1 MKMKAIINKT
11 GLWAKKHSPELLM
24 GAGILTMI
32 GGAVIASRNSYKKLP
47 AVKKQHEEKMAEI
60 QLMVDDGDQELE
72 VAQKEAGM
80 EVFRYG
86 FDLVKTYAV
95 PVTLEAAGITMIFA
109 SNNIMR
115 KRVAGL
121 TAAFTTVSTAYDT
134 YRQRVIERYGEDVDR
149 SILLNE
155 KQETI
160 TVTDEKGKEK
170 KETITV
176 ADPDIEG
183 IGRYFTKSN
192 PQWNNSE
199 SYVEY
204 IFSIAQS
211 TLTDLYRAKKCGFI
225 TLNEIYAELDFEES
239 PDGLVLGKVY
249 DNSLPVE
256 DEQNKVEIRY
266 KKVKIPNEYGNYE
279 DAYYVW
285 FPGITEIYSQ
295 LQH

>member
-1 MKMKAIINKT
+1 MKLKAVVNKT
-11 GLWAKKHSPELLM
+11 GLWARKHSPEILM
-24 GAGILTMI
+24 TTGILTMV
-32 GGAVIASRNSYKKLP
+32 GGAVLACRNTYKHLRC
-47 AVKKQHEEKMAEI
+47 AKMEHCETMYNI
-60 QLMVDDGDQELE
+60 QTAMDDETMEVE
-72 VAQKEAGM
+72 VAKKEAGK
-80 EVFRYG
+80 EFFRYG
-86 FDLVKTYAV
+86 FDLVKIYAV
-95 PVTLEAAGITMIFA
+95 PVTLEAAGATMIFA

-155 KQETI
+155 KTEEI
-160 TVTDEKGKEK
+160 TTVDEKGKEH

-192 PQWNNSE
+192 SQWNDSQD
-199 SYVEY
+199 YVEFL
-204 IFSIAQS
+204 FSIAQS

-225 TLNEIYAELDFEES
+225 TLNEIYAELGFEES

-249 DNSLPVE
+249 NHSLPVD
-256 DEQNKVEIRY
+256 DEQNKVEIKY
-266 KKVKIPNEYGNYE
+266 KKVKIPDEYGNYE

>member
-24 GAGILTMI
+24 GAGLLTMI
-32 GGAVIASRNSYKKLP
+32 GGGVLACRNSYKKLP
-47 AVKKQHEEKMAEI
+47 EVKKKHEEKMTEI
-60 QLMVDDGDQELE
+60 QAMAEEDGKLE
-72 VAQKEAGM
+72 VAKKEAGK
-80 EVFRYG
+80 EVFSYG
-86 FDLVKTYAV
+86 FGLVKTYAL
-95 PVTLEAAGITMIFA
+95 PITMEAAGVTLVFA

-160 TVTDEKGKEK
+160 TVVDEKGKEK

-192 PQWNNSE
+192 PQWNDSE

-204 IFSIAQS
+204 IFSIAQAR
-211 TLTDLYRAKKCGFI
+211 LTDVYRSKKCGFI

-256 DEQNKVEIRY
+256 DEQNSVTIKY
-266 KKVKIPNEYGNYE
+266 KKVKIPNEFGNYE